1 MPQRLLSRGMVQV
14 RVCTW
19 ETRWRRHLAYSDC
32 FMAKRADAVSVWWT
46 LYSMEVRMMS
56 VKSSVPEAARCSEP
70 VHVCSDRTAVTG
82 RRGRLQ

>member
-1 MPQRLLSRGMVQV
+1 
-14 RVCTW
+14 
-19 ETRWRRHLAYSDC
+19 
-32 FMAKRADAVSVWWT
+32 MAKRADAVSVWWT